1 MRAHRAPALL
11 VLALAACASPEAL
24 RTRGGG
30 RGADP
35 GNRDSVVRF
44 HDGAEPYH
52 RTPCVTTL
60 ERCDGPMPVFGPPTQ
75 SD

>member
-1 MRAHRAPALL
+1 MRPWVALAA
-11 VLALAACASPEAL
+11 VALAACASPEAL

-30 RGADP
+30 AGADI
-35 GNRDSVVRF
+35 GNRRAVVQF

-52 RTPCVTTL
+52 DTPCVTTL
-60 ERCDGPMPVFGPPTQ
+60 ERCDGPMPVFSPAGQ